1 MDYWRIQMIS
11 EKMREKVITDEVSAA
26 KLVQDGMSIGIGGFI
41 NSSHPMAII
50 RQIIKNKVRHLTVV
64 GAASAGLEV
73 DLLIGAGCAKKVI
86 TTYVG
91 AEGLAPVGPCFR
103 RYAQNGEIEVWDV
116 DEGQYYAGLRA
127 AAQRLPFMPWL
138 GGFGTSVTEINPD
151 IKVFQDPIKGKSLL
165 AIPAIDIDIAIIH
178 AAYADSYGNV
188 QFTGTGFG
196 DRAIARAADRII
208 VQVEKIVPNIEIR
221 KNPERTAIRKIDAIV
236 RAPYGAHPFSSP
248 GFYLQ
253 DGEHLKE
260 YIRCSTAYLK
270 NNDRGLLDQY
280 LQKYIYEPETHGDY
294 LERIGIKRL
303 ISLYE
308 Y

>member
-1 MDYWRIQMIS
+1 MTEQVRK
-11 EKMREKVITDEVSAA
+11 EVITDEVSAA
-26 KLVQDGMSIGIGGFI
+26 KWIQDGMAIGIGGFI

-50 RQIIKNKVRHLTVV
+50 RQIIKSKVKNLTIV
-64 GAASAGLEV
+64 GAASSGLEV
-73 DLLIGAGCAKKVI
+73 DLLIAAGCVKKVI
-86 TTYVG
+86 TSYVG

-103 RYAQNGEIEVWDV
+103 RAAQNGEIEVWDV

-127 AAQRLPFMPWL
+127 AAQKLPFMPWL
-138 GGFGTSVTEINPD
+138 GGLGTSITEINPD
-151 IKVFQDPIKGKSLL
+151 IKVFNDPIKGKSIL
-165 AIPAIDIDIAIIH
+165 AIPAIEVDIALIH
-178 AAYADSYGNV
+178 AAYADPYGNI
-188 QFTGTGFG
+188 QFVGTGFG
-196 DRAIARAADRII
+196 DRAITRAADVIL
-208 VQVEKIVPNIEIR
+208 VEVEKIIPNVEIR
-221 KNPERTAIRKIDAIV
+221 KNPERTAIRNADAVV

-253 DGEHLKE
+253 DDDHLKE
-260 YIRCSTAYLK
+260 YLKGSTSFLK

-280 LQKYIYEPETHGDY
+280 LQKYLYEPESHRDY

>member
-1 MDYWRIQMIS
+1 MTAGMSRKEVIS
-11 EKMREKVITDEVSAA
+11 DEVSVARLI
-26 KLVQDGMSIGIGGFI
+26 KDGMTIGIGGFV

-50 RQIIKNKVRHLTVV
+50 RQIIKNNVRNLTIV

-73 DLLIGAGCAKKVI
+73 DLLIGAACAKKVV
-86 TTYVG
+86 TSYVG
-91 AEGLAPVGPCFR
+91 AEGLAPVGPCLR
-103 RYAQNGEIEVWDV
+103 RSAQNGEVEIWDV

-138 GGFGTSVTEINPD
+138 GGLGTSITEINPE
-151 IKVFQDPIKGKSLL
+151 IKVFKDPIKKKPIL
-165 AIPAIDIDIAIIH
+165 AIPAIEIDVALIH
-178 AAYADSYGNV
+178 AAYSDPYGNA
-188 QFTGTGFG
+188 QFVGTGFG
-196 DRAIARAADRII
+196 DRAISRAADVTI
-208 VQVEKIVPNIEIR
+208 VEVEKIVPNMEIR
-221 KNPERTAIRKIDAIV
+221 KNPEKTAIRGADAVV

-253 DGEHLKE
+253 DNSHLDE
-260 YIRCSTAYLK
+260 YVNASTVYLK
-270 NNDRGLLDQY
+270 NDDRELLDRY
-280 LQKYIYEPETHGDY
+280 IRKYIQEPEFHGDY